1 MSRQMSSLSARSENQ
16 LAVRSRGSRGSE
28 ASEQGVAPLRPELPA
43 VAPPRALPN
52 RLSLRSNPTYSREV
66 DLGSKS
72 EEHGHQNSYLS
83 GDSHAEERAV
93 QRIHSGTASKALR
106 FDEAKDFQMKVP
118 DSGSLAEE
126 DTPEKSKG
134 TDGSPS
140 SPKSPSPRLYTD
152 QSDMFQPR
160 SCWHLDLV
168 NMSFMRRKS
177 NLTMNSRS
185 GFSLTSAESIH
196 EIRVALTVKQHK
208 DFLVIHPHATFKICW
223 DMMGML
229 FLLRDIFFIPLQLF
243 DVPAAYLM
251 QWLDTTS
258 LIFWTLDIFLS
269 FFTGYYQKGRL
280 ELKHRKIACNYVKT
294 WFFLDVLVVGID
306 WWFSVQP
313 TNGAEG
319 VARVTKS
326 IRSARFLRMFR
337 LIRLSKMSKVS
348 ILMREQIS
356 SEAGIIYF
364 GILLVILRMFVLQHV
379 IACGWF
385 GIGELATEEENR
397 SWILTHGFRE
407 RTFQYQYSTCLH
419 WAFAQLGMGSVEI
432 EAETTQER
440 IFCIGVAFVGL
451 ISFSTLV
458 STVTSLMSNLQKAQD
473 QEQQLFRDLRRF
485 LHQNDIPIDLSQ
497 RVTRFLQHAYRLQTS
512 RSVDSEVAIF
522 QLLSKSLNAELQFTR
537 YKNCLYSLAL
547 CRKILSSGAAVEA
560 ETVAQKLAVR
570 TLSTVPLAQNDF
582 VFQRG
587 TVAHTCYF
595 ALENN
600 LEYVRERGNRKSV
613 EEGTL
618 ISELALWTP
627 WVHVGGLV
635 TKEMNRVVAID
646 VESFCACVAEIHEVQ
661 EQAIYLAQH
670 IVEAMNDE
678 SQDLT
683 DLWQYHVEDASELSH
698 KISATG
704 DPFSPLMRFW
714 HSCAG
719 FARARMGPKE
729 VHVVPAGSGPG

>member
-1 MSRQMSSLSARSENQ
+1 MAFRDSRT
-16 LAVRSRGSRGSE
+16 
-28 ASEQGVAPLRPELPA
+28 QGRLDPE
-43 VAPPRALPN
+43 
-52 RLSLRSNPTYSREV
+52 
-66 DLGSKS
+66 
-72 EEHGHQNSYLS
+72 
-83 GDSHAEERAV
+83 
-93 QRIHSGTASKALR
+93 
-106 FDEAKDFQMKVP
+106 
-118 DSGSLAEE
+118 
-126 DTPEKSKG
+126 
-134 TDGSPS
+134 
-140 SPKSPSPRLYTD
+140 
-152 QSDMFQPR
+152 
-160 SCWHLDLV
+160 
-168 NMSFMRRKS
+168 
-177 NLTMNSRS
+177 RS

-208 DFLVIHPHATFKICW
+208 DFLATRADW
-223 DMMGML
+223 AEEVSWRMGML

-440 IFCIGVAFVGL
+440 IFCVLEA
-451 ISFSTLV
+451 V
-458 STVTSLMSNLQKAQD
+458 SRIANRFALGRP

-522 QLLSKSLNAELQFTR
+522 QLLSKSLNAELQ
-537 YKNCLYSLAL
+537 
-547 CRKILSSGAAVEA
+547 
-560 ETVAQKLAVR
+560 
-570 TLSTVPLAQNDF
+570 PL
-582 VFQRG
+582 G
-587 TVAHTCYF
+587 H
-595 ALENN
+595 
-600 LEYVRERGNRKSV
+600 
-613 EEGTL
+613 
-618 ISELALWTP
+618 
-627 WVHVGGLV
+627 
-635 TKEMNRVVAID
+635 
-646 VESFCACVAEIHEVQ
+646 
-661 EQAIYLAQH
+661 
-670 IVEAMNDE
+670 
-678 SQDLT
+678 
-683 DLWQYHVEDASELSH
+683 
-698 KISATG
+698 
-704 DPFSPLMRFW
+704 MR
-714 HSCAG
+714 S
-719 FARARMGPKE
+719 R
-729 VHVVPAGSGPG
+729 